1 MNEIL
6 LNNQVLVYLLSET
19 VVLVLLGVAFWMDI
33 GLLKHWDFGSFSERQ
48 FGLERRAYL
57 VMTIVSFAFIVKLF
71 LIIYFVFTIDSLSV
85 LVPGAMCAAGVISAN
100 DYGLY
105 LLMTGLVLLF
115 MMMLWLALN
124 RYDLEAKTYPVFRSK
139 SWLFVLIFLMAL
151 AEMAL
156 AFAYFSHIDIHQP
169 VSCCS
174 TLYGQLE
181 GANPL
186 PFGLD
191 TRNLLILFYL
201 LYAVLMVSLIS
212 SQRVLAVLSALSF
225 VFISYY
231 AVVYFFGTYIYEIP
245 THNCPFCMMQ
255 REYYYIGYVVWGS
268 LFGGVAFALISSLME
283 LYVHQPRP
291 KERTMAMILLSIF
304 VLLSTGYVAAY
315 YLRTGALL

>member
-6 LNNQVLVYLLSET
+6 LNNQVIVYLLSEA
-19 VVLVLLGVAFWMDI
+19 VVLVLLGVAFLFNGKI
-33 GLLKHWDFGSFSERQ
+33 LRYWDFGSFSERQ

-57 VMTIVSFAFIVKLF
+57 VMTIVIFALVVKLF
-71 LIIYFVFTIDSLSV
+71 LLVYFVFTIDSLSM

-100 DYGLY
+100 DYGMY
-105 LLMTGLVLLF
+105 LLLLKLLILF
-115 MMMLWLALN
+115 FLLLWMAMN
-124 RYDLEAKTYPVFRSK
+124 RYDLQAKDYPVLRTK
-139 SWLFVLIFLMAL
+139 SWVFVLIFAL
-151 AEMAL
+151 VAAEVTL
-156 AFAYFSHIDIHQP
+156 DVAYFAHIDLLSP

-191 TRNLLILFYL
+191 TGNLLILFYL
-201 LYAVLMVSLIS
+201 LFAVLMVALLS
-212 SQRVLAVLSALSF
+212 SQRVLAVMSGVSF
-225 VFISYY
+225 VYIAYF

-255 REYYYIGYVVWGS
+255 REYYYVGYLVWGA
-268 LFGGVAFALISSLME
+268 LFGGVFLAVIASVME
-283 LYVHQPRP
+283 LYVAHERK
-291 KERTMAMILLSIF
+291 KEKYAAIILLSIF
-304 VLLSTGYVAAY
+304 VLLCTGYVVAY